1 MQQLCA
7 ADVDVPLGSLTYTGM
22 LNPHGGYEADVTVTR
37 VGEAEFLVVSGTAQA
52 TKDMAW
58 IRRQIRALGLNA
70 VATDVSSS
78 YAVLGLMGPEARNL
92 LADPSAVLSVEAGF
106 NATSLTFCE
115 VTEDRLRAWSH
126 SPRVH

>member
-1 MQQLCA
+1 MTGAFWGLRDALEAMQQLCA

-58 IRRQIRALGLNA
+58 IRRQIGALGLNA

-78 YAVLGLMGPEARNL
+78 
-92 LADPSAVLSVEAGF
+92 LS
-106 NATSLTFCE
+106 
-115 VTEDRLRAWSH
+115 LRAE
-126 SPRVH
+126 SPSLLSKLSWTVTT